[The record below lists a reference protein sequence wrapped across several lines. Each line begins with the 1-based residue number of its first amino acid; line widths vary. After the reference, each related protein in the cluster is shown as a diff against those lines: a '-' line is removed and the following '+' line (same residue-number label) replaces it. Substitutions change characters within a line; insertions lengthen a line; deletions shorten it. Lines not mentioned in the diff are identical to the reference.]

1 MGRLIYLLC
10 DGAQGAASMGVRMR
24 THATAATHH
33 SKSSSS
39 AAHCII
45 CSSLLLDRLSTRRLA
60 TGAYR
65 SMRRDVQL

>member
-1 MGRLIYLLC
+1 
-10 DGAQGAASMGVRMR
+10 MGVRMR

-45 CSSLLLDRLSTRRLA
+45 CSSLLLDRLSTGRLA